1 MWFHV
6 IHSVMIL
13 LIIAFFVLFAAS
25 KADGLVKLLGMVIGL
40 LLLIGA
46 VLHLVFGIMAMNGS
60 KPFGMDLHGGWMHHG
75 WMHHDGDQNGPGM
88 MGQPPAQPQQPTP
101 PPAAPAAH

>member
-1 MWFHV
+1 MWFHI

-25 KADGLVKLLGMVIGL
+25 KADGLVKLLGTVLGL
-40 LLLIGA
+40 LLLVFA
-46 VLHLVFGIMAMNGS
+46 VLHLALGIMAMNGG
-60 KPFGMDLHGGWMHHG
+60 KPFGIDMHDMHGGWMHHG

-88 MGQPPAQPQQPTP
+88 MGPPPAQPA
-101 PPAAPAAH
+101 PPAHP